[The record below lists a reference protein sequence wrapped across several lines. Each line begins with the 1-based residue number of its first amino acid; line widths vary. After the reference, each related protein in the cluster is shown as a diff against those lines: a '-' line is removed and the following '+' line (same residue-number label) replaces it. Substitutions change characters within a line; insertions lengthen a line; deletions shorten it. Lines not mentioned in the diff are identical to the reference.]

1 MLKRY
6 EVVRYDGDMSVELGY
21 SYRYY
26 EVDEQGQFW
35 RVSPH
40 SDGRSRVEG
49 LFPSIRA
56 DMAAISS
63 FVATGTWARDKY
75 WLICVRGVC

>member
-6 EVVRYDGDMSVELGY
+6 EVVRDDGDMSVGLGY

-35 RVSPH
+35 SVAARN
-40 SDGRSRVEG
+40 DWRSRAEG
-49 LFPSIRA
+49 LYPCERA
-56 DMAAISS
+56 DLRAIKS